1 MAVISPEHINVGFIL
16 EKEGTQPESVEDYFC
31 TEVPAYLLPKGSV
44 QLYSYIPKYSQ
55 CFLKWIIRGKKR
67 KKKKPKHVKSCCS
80 GDTDLF
86 VEYFN

>member
-1 MAVISPEHINVGFIL
+1 M
-16 EKEGTQPESVEDYFC
+16 
-31 TEVPAYLLPKGSV
+31 
-44 QLYSYIPKYSQ
+44 
-55 CFLKWIIRGKKR
+55 FLKMNNKGEKK